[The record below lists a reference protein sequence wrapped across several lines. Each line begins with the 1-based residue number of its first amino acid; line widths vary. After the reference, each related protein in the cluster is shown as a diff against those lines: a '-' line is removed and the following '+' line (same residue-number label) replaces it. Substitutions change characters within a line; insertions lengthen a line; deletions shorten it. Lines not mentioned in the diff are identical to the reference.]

1 MDARLDTTVAIH
13 LLRRYQPALVWF
25 NNDQVFGVTSITWLE
40 VMGGAAGKAHQA
52 QSKDILAQ
60 FEMLY
65 LTTA

>member
-1 MDARLDTTVAIH
+1 MDAILDTTVAIH

-40 VMGGAAGKAHQA
+40 VVGGATGKAHQA
-52 QSKDILAQ
+52 QSKNILAQ
-60 FEMLY
+60 FEVLY